1 MGWGEREM
9 GLSNAARRE
18 RVRTGRGQE
27 TGNKRSS

>member
-1 MGWGEREM
+1 MGRKM